1 MSTPIDTT
9 HKKAWLA
16 GGGIASLA
24 AAVFLIRDG
33 RMPGDNITIF
43 EQSDIAGGSLDGG
56 GEAEKG
62 YVIRGGRML
71 NFTYYCTYQ
80 LLSSIPS
87 LTSPGLSV
95 HEEIVAFNQ
104 RVKTHANARLV
115 DKYGKIID
123 VSKLGFDE
131 QDRIDLVCLLAKP
144 EQDLGGKRINE
155 WFRPHFFTTNFW
167 YMWCSM
173 FAFEP
178 WHSAMEFKRYVFR
191 FIHELPRIQTLA
203 GVDRTSYNQFDS
215 IVRPLLSW
223 LKDQGVHVVT
233 GAQVTDLDFA
243 SANEGHTVQKI
254 SLSHQGQAKEIAVS
268 PDDLVFVT
276 NGSMTASSS
285 LGSMYAAAVL
295 DTSRR
300 DGAWSLWEK
309 IAVKSPDFGHPQIF
323 NGRIG
328 ESKWISFTVTCK
340 NSLFFTLMEAFS
352 GNEAGTGALV
362 TLKDSNWLLSI
373 VLAYQPHFI
382 GQPHGVTVFWGYG
395 LFPDKTGD
403 YVHKK
408 MSECSGTEILIELL
422 SHLHFRDYLP
432 AMLAN
437 SICIPCIMPYITSE
451 FLTRTQGDRPA
462 VVPPGSVNF
471 AFLGQFTEIP
481 EDVVFTVE
489 YSVRSAQIAV
499 YTLLGIDKKIP
510 PLYKGQ
516 HDIQVV
522 YQAVKAM
529 HH

>member
-1 MSTPIDTT
+1 MSIIREITDSRQSSACPDRVFLPATTTIAEFMSIPIDTT

-33 RMPGDNITIF
+33 QMPGDNITIF

-56 GEAEKG
+56 GESEQG

-71 NFTYYCTYQ
+71 NFTYHCTYE

-95 HEEIVAFNQ
+95 HEEIVAFNT

-115 DKYGKIID
+115 DKYGKITD

-144 EQDLGGKRINE
+144 EQELGGKRINE

-178 WHSAMEFKRYVFR
+178 WHSATEFKRYVFR
-191 FIHELPRIQTLA
+191 FIHEFPRIQTLA
-203 GVDRTSYNQFDS
+203 GVDRTPYNQFDS

-223 LKDQGVHVVT
+223 LKDRGVHVVT
-233 GAQVTDLDFA
+233 EAQVTDLDFV
-243 SANEGHTVQKI
+243 SATRGHAVQKI
-254 SLSHQGQAKEIAVS
+254 CYRRQGQPKEIAVG

-285 LGSMYAAAVL
+285 LGSMDAAPVL
-295 DTSRR
+295 NTSRT

-309 IAVKSPDFGHPQIF
+309 IAVKSPDFGHPQVF
-323 NGRIG
+323 NRRIG

-340 NSLFFTLMEAFS
+340 SSLFFTLMEAFS

-373 VLAYQPHFI
+373 VLAHQPHFI
-382 GQPHGVTVFWGYG
+382 GQPHGVTAYWGYA
-395 LFPDKTGD
+395 LFRIKQVT
-403 YVHKK
+403 
-408 MSECSGTEILIELL
+408 
-422 SHLHFRDYLP
+422 
-432 AMLAN
+432 
-437 SICIPCIMPYITSE
+437 TS
-451 FLTRTQGDRPA
+451 TRR
-462 VVPPGSVNF
+462 
-471 AFLGQFTEIP
+471 
-481 EDVVFTVE
+481 
-489 YSVRSAQIAV
+489 
-499 YTLLGIDKKIP
+499 
-510 PLYKGQ
+510 
-516 HDIQVV
+516 
-522 YQAVKAM
+522 
-529 HH
+529 